1 MSNNNRFDVFYF
13 PHKAIRNF
21 LSQLQFRAGRLDFSD
36 DENLAAFEEELQFAW
51 KGLHYHAEGEEKF
64 VFPHLEKANKSVYDT
79 LEKEHDKMHPM
90 MDSIE
95 NNIAAIRGLNDEERN
110 AKGVSFNQSLN
121 DFIAHYLM
129 HLQNEELKAM
139 PELWKVHNDDE
150 LLGMQMKIPTI
161 TPPNISAFFL
171 KYLFPALNPEERI
184 NYLKLIH
191 SKVPEQVY
199 SNFRSIAEMS
209 LESTDWEKLNSQIP
223 SN

>member
-1 MSNNNRFDVFYF
+1 S
-13 PHKAIRNF
+13 IRNI
-21 LSQLQFRAGRLDFSD
+21 LSRLQFRAGNLDFGN
-36 DENLAAFEEELQFAW
+36 DEDFAAFADDLQFAW

-79 LEKEHDKMHPM
+79 LEQEHEKFAPM

-95 NNIAAIRGLNDEERN
+95 NNITTIQGLNGAERI
-110 AKGVSFNQSLN
+110 AQGVSFNQSLN

-161 TPPNISAFFL
+161 TPPDISAFFL
-171 KYLFPALNPEERI
+171 KYLFPALNPEERVS
-184 NYLKLIH
+184 YLNLIH

-199 SNFRSIAEMS
+199 TNFHNIAEMS
-209 LESTDWEKLNSQIP
+209 LGNTDWEKLKSQIP
-223 SN
+223 SI